1 MIFSNSYRKSSI
13 SYQQMKMTQPSLY
26 TPNRQI
32 SQMVQDP
39 PPPPPVKLKWGKPI
53 WTFFHVM
60 AQKMR
65 SEYFHLIIGDFMR
78 IISLICNVL
87 PCPVCSKHA
96 MEYINSINVNNIRN
110 KDDLRQFFYV
120 FHNTVNKRK
129 GYPIFS
135 QDAVVSTYEN
145 MNTFLVCKEF
155 MYHFE
160 DRQRSSKLITD
171 DFIRRRTI
179 PQVKMWINTNIKY
192 FDP

>member
-1 MIFSNSYRKSSI
+1 MIFSNSYRKSSV
-13 SYQQMKMTQPSLY
+13 SYQQMKMAQPSLY
-26 TPNRQI
+26 TPNRQV
-32 SQMVQDP
+32 VQD
-39 PPPPPVKLKWGKPI
+39 PPPVKLKWGKPI

-65 SEYFHLIIGDFMR
+65 SEHFPLIIGDFMR

-96 MEYINSINVNNIRN
+96 IEYINSVNINNIRT
-110 KDDLRQFFYV
+110 KDDLRQFFYA

-155 MYHFE
+155 MFHFE
-160 DRQRSSKLITD
+160 DRQRSTKLIAD
-171 DFIRRRTI
+171 DFIRRRTV
-179 PQVKMWINTNIKY
+179 PQVKMWINANIQY
-192 FDP
+192 FEP

>member
-1 MIFSNSYRKSSI
+1 MIFSNSYRKSSV
-13 SYQQMKMTQPSLY
+13 SYQQMKMAQPSY
-26 TPNRQI
+26 SIPNR
-32 SQMVQDP
+32 QMVQD
-39 PPPPPVKLKWGKPI
+39 PPPVKLKWGKPI

-65 SEYFHLIIGDFMR
+65 SEYFQLIIGDFMR

-96 MEYINSINVNNIRN
+96 IEYINSVNINNIRT

-160 DRQRSSKLITD
+160 DKQRSTKLITD
-171 DFIRRRTI
+171 DFIRRRTV
-179 PQVKMWINTNIKY
+179 PQVKMWINANIQY
-192 FDP
+192 FEP

>member
-1 MIFSNSYRKSSI
+1 MIFSNSYRKSSV
-13 SYQQMKMTQPSLY
+13 SYQQMKMAQSTNSIQ
-26 TPNRQI
+26 NRPI
-32 SQMVQDP
+32 VQDP
-39 PPPPPVKLKWGKPI
+39 PPPSPVKLKWGKPI

-96 MEYINSINVNNIRN
+96 IEYINSVNINNIRT
-110 KDDLRQFFYV
+110 KDDLRQFFYT

-129 GYPIFS
+129 GYPIFPQES
-135 QDAVVSTYEN
+135 VVSTYEN

-160 DRQRSSKLITD
+160 DRNRSLKLLTD
-171 DFIRRRTI
+171 DFIRRRTV
-179 PQVKMWINTNIKY
+179 PQVKTWINSNIQY
-192 FDP
+192 FEP